1 MSGYLRPRARSSSR
15 PRCRNGWPP
24 STRTCAQVGEIA
36 IWRMRRSAEEAL
48 KDKFDLR
55 AFHTVLLRSGPLPL
69 DTLATLVDEWVS
81 AVLAA

>member
-1 MSGYLRPRARSSSR
+1 
-15 PRCRNGWPP
+15 
-24 STRTCAQVGEIA
+24 
-36 IWRMRRSAEEAL
+36 MRRSAEEAL

-81 AVLAA
+81 GVLAA